1 MRSSHPEALPG
12 KAVSLQHV
20 FQERSPV
27 RLSVLCKSVVRA
39 LATYLEA
46 ILHQEAVF
54 STMQALSWPGRG
66 GAGVIITW
74 APCLCHPASPPPPLC
89 SPIKTFQCRA
99 ALTAHCKPAHFV
111 HSQSTAD
118 CWAKCRTLLFRRG
131 LLSSLQAPNPQSTL

>member
-12 KAVSLQHV
+12 KAASLQHV

-66 GAGVIITW
+66 GRGDHHLG
-74 APCLCHPASPPPPLC
+74 PMPLSSCLSSTPSLLSHQDIPVQSSPDCPLQAC
-89 SPIKTFQCRA
+89 TLCPQS
-99 ALTAHCKPAHFV
+99 V
-111 HSQSTAD
+111 HS
-118 CWAKCRTLLFRRG
+118 RLLG
-131 LLSSLQAPNPQSTL
+131 